1 MQVRIVKR
9 VTSMSY
15 EIATL
20 IALVLGPVTAVLI
33 TLWHQDRAAK
43 RGAKE
48 RLFISLMAHRKS
60 IPPNYEWVNSLNLI
74 DVVYA
79 DHPKVVSLWHE
90 LYDILVQIPLNEQR
104 RVHKFLEL
112 VSAIASVLGYK
123 NLTQTDIDKFY
134 SPEAH
139 GLILGTQW
147 GVQTELLRVLKNTHS
162 LSGAQ
167 PISEAPAV
175 IEAQKK

>member
-1 MQVRIVKR
+1 MEISDATAIVLA
-9 VTSMSY
+9 TS
-15 EIATL
+15 
-20 IALVLGPVTAVLI
+20 LGPIAAVLI
-33 TLWHQDRAAK
+33 TLWHQERNQK
-43 RGAKE
+43 RQAKE
-48 RLFISLMAHRKS
+48 RIFHILMAHRKS
-60 IPPNYEWVNSLNLI
+60 IPPNYEWVNSLNVI

-79 DHPKVVSLWHE
+79 DHRSVVTLWHE
-90 LYDILVQIPLNEQR
+90 LYDILVQSPMNEQR

-112 VSAIASVLGYK
+112 LSAMAKVLGYS

-139 GLILGTQW
+139 GTILGIQW

-167 PISEAPAV
+167 LKSAPAV
-175 IEAQKK
+175 ASEQNEKR

>member
-1 MQVRIVKR
+1 
-9 VTSMSY
+9 MSY
-15 EIATL
+15 EQATL
-20 IALVLGPVTAVLI
+20 VALFLGPIVAVLI
-33 TLWHQDRAAK
+33 TLWHQDRTQK
-43 RGAKE
+43 RQVKE
-48 RLFISLMAHRKS
+48 RLFQVLMAHRKS
-60 IPPNYEWVNSLNLI
+60 IPPNYEWVNSLNLL

-79 DHPKVVSLWHE
+79 DHPKVVRLWHE
-90 LYDILVQIPLNEQR
+90 LYDILVQAPLNEQR

-112 VSAIASVLGYK
+112 LSAIADVLGYR

-139 GLILGTQW
+139 GTILGIQW

-167 PISEAPAV
+167 SISQAPAV
-175 IEAQKK
+175 IEQKEKP

>member
-1 MQVRIVKR
+1 
-9 VTSMSY
+9 MSY
-15 EIATL
+15 EQATL
-20 IALVLGPVTAVLI
+20 VALFLGPLVAVLI
-33 TLWHQDRAAK
+33 TLWHQDRAQK
-43 RGAKE
+43 RQVKE
-48 RLFISLMAHRKS
+48 RLFQVLMAHRKS

-79 DHPKVVSLWHE
+79 DHPKVVRLWHE
-90 LYDILVQIPLNEQR
+90 LYDILVQAPLNEQR
-104 RVHKFLEL
+104 RIHKFLEL
-112 VSAIASVLGYK
+112 VSAIAYVLGYK

-139 GLILGTQW
+139 GWILGTQW

-167 PISEAPAV
+167 PITEAPAV
-175 IEAQKK
+175 MEAQKK